1 MKMSNLL
8 ILKWRFFE
16 YNVKFER
23 PLLLRCISCIIDVFE
38 IYFGLCEERF
48 EDLQII
54 IETFKTAPLC
64 PIKWRPFLKFLWN
77 YTKVNGAVLC
87 LRKFSTTGRTWK
99 MMKNAFLFHVK
110 SSFCSQGISIFL
122 LTFWSLGKTA
132 WLER

>member
-16 YNVKFER
+16 YNVKLER

-64 PIKWRPFLKFLWN
+64 PIKWRPFLKFL
-77 YTKVNGAVLC
+77 
-87 LRKFSTTGRTWK
+87 
-99 MMKNAFLFHVK
+99 
-110 SSFCSQGISIFL
+110 
-122 LTFWSLGKTA
+122 
-132 WLER
+132 